1 VNDASSGEEK
11 VFWSNMSRRPFSLA
25 EEEVAAGIV
34 RASAS
39 SLYDV
44 LNVSPSCSPG
54 SISKAYKKAALRLHP
69 DKNSAPSAELAMR
82 AVNEAFE
89 TLSDPMKRE
98 WYDWHGPPA
107 SPTEKTSA
115 ETAMA
120 AAAAATDP
128 TTTEG
133 DGAGGGEVDA
143 IFEKFIKKV
152 VGSRHSTDGGGL
164 RHVLV
169 LLFLVLAMSLSLIF
183 SPGDGSGSGSNP
195 QHRPKTSFFFIPSQF
210 GSVHHK
216 VAHTTHGP
224 RIRYYTDGPS
234 ALDDGEVER
243 QLKALL
249 IDLCGTGGKNA
260 ACVKLETLFFD
271 ESSK

>member
-1 VNDASSGEEK
+1 
-11 VFWSNMSRRPFSLA
+11 MSRRPWSPA
-25 EEEVAAGIV
+25 EEEAAAGIV
-34 RASAS
+34 RASAR

-44 LNVSPSCSPG
+44 LNVSPSCLPG
-54 SISKAYKKAALRLHP
+54 LISKAYKKAALRLHP

-107 SPTEKTSA
+107 SSTEKTSA
-115 ETAMA
+115 TKAMA

-128 TTTEG
+128 SSTEG
-133 DGAGGGEVDA
+133 DGVGGGEVDE

-169 LLFLVLAMSLSLIF
+169 LLLLVLAMSISLFF
-183 SPGDGSGSGSNP
+183 SSGGGDSISSSDS
-195 QHRPKTSFFFIPSQF
+195 QQRSKTSFSFIPSQS

-216 VAHTTHGP
+216 VAHTTRGP
-224 RIRYYTDGPS
+224 RIRYYTDGPA

-249 IDLCGTGGKNA
+249 TELCGTDGSSA

-271 ESSK
+271 ESSKLL